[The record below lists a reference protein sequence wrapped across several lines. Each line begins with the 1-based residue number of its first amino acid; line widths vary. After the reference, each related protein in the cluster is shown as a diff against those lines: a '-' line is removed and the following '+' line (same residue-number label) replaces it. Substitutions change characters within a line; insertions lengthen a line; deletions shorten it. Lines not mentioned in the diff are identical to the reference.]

1 MIYLI
6 CKKKLNDNKQRNTN
20 IKMFIQISYDS
31 KLTGSKELRMDN
43 ICIFERLKTEKLT
56 KIGEYAFAYD
66 SAGKSK
72 EPIFDGF
79 LAGIALLDND
89 TFNENF
95 MYVPTIYLDEK
106 QHDKHHSSLAT
117 VYTDDQ
123 VLKRE
128 QLPLS
133 YSDTTHIFLLG
144 PMNQTCLNYINS
156 LTGNVIFHVQGE
168 ATSPVRKTT
177 TYPDAMT
184 EHPGIFHC
192 SFNLW
197 TGEEISRVIRSKM
210 THSYTVKCVPNIS
223 QSDVSVL
230 SNVGPMVQVDTII
243 PTILLKIRE
252 YMVQVCLLGNT
263 YDIPFKNI
271 SIQAIFQ
278 DLIDKDNLVS
288 CQMLLEHSTII
299 PLLSLIGRRVYN
311 NADSIPFSDYAFNA
325 FMDGLN
331 GDVQFP
337 SIKSSASPNI
347 RFEVEAT
354 RKNHA
359 SAVKGFMELL
369 PYEFNYNSISDL
381 DIVDGMGET
390 SESGRA
396 PFFEPMVTSVSFMK
410 EAKRDAF

>member
-1 MIYLI
+1 
-6 CKKKLNDNKQRNTN
+6 
-20 IKMFIQISYDS
+20 MFIQISYDS

-43 ICIFERLKTEKLT
+43 ICLFERLKTAKLT

-66 SAGKSK
+66 SAGKCK

-95 MYVPTIYLDEK
+95 IYVPTLYLDEK
-106 QHDKHHSSLAT
+106 RTDKRHSSLST
-117 VYTDDQ
+117 VYTEES

-144 PMNQTCLNYINS
+144 PMNQTCLNYINA
-156 LTGNVIFHVQGE
+156 LNGNVIFHVQGE
-168 ATSPVRKTT
+168 ASSPVRKTT

-184 EHPGIFHC
+184 EHPGIFPC

-197 TGEEISRVIRSKM
+197 TGEEKSRLIRSKI

-223 QSDVSVL
+223 QTNVSVL
-230 SNVGPMVQVDTII
+230 SNVGPMVQVDTVI
-243 PTILLKIRE
+243 PTILLNIRE
-252 YMVQVCLLGNT
+252 YMEQVCLLGNSYT
-263 YDIPFKNI
+263 IPFENI

-288 CQMLLEHSTII
+288 CQMLLEHSTNI

-311 NADSIPFSDYAFNA
+311 NADPIPFSDYAFNA
-325 FMDGLN
+325 CMDGLN

-337 SIKSSASPNI
+337 SIKTDALPNI
-347 RFEVEAT
+347 CFEVDAT

-359 SAVKGFMELL
+359 KAVEGFRKLL
-369 PYEFNYNSISDL
+369 PYEFTYDSITDL
-381 DIVDGMGET
+381 DIVDGLGES

-410 EAKRDAF
+410 DAKQSAF